1 MLSVFGLCVYLSR
14 RSKMFAFD
22 TASQRWQS
30 FYSCSQRGGRMMQRR
45 QLLQLGMGL
54 GLGHGLGVHAAAH
67 ESLIWQERSLVGFGT
82 TLWIKAAH
90 TDAGRLKQAL
100 DASVQAIRSVEKQM
114 SLFDPDSAVSRLNRL
129 GELRQPDVE
138 LVSVLSLAQHVSLR
152 SAGAFDVTMQ
162 PLWGLWSLHSQTQ
175 TVPSA
180 KALLQTRSLVNW
192 RALTVSPEVV
202 RLNVKGMGVSLNGI
216 AQGYAADKVRAV
228 LQSHGVQH
236 ALIDTGET
244 TVLGQSSK
252 AEDWRFAVEPS
263 AASTVTPPVISPHG
277 WALATSSDSHTVFS
291 ADHVHHHI
299 LNPLTG
305 DSPSHWASV
314 SVIAPSCA
322 LADALNKV
330 FFMCPPQGVERLA
343 KAWGVDVVL
352 QDKRGKWFSYQL

>member
-1 MLSVFGLCVYLSR
+1 
-14 RSKMFAFD
+14 
-22 TASQRWQS
+22 
-30 FYSCSQRGGRMMQRR
+30 MMKRR
-45 QLLQLGMGL
+45 QILQLGMGL
-54 GLGHGLGVHAAAH
+54 GLGVNAAAR
-67 ESLIWQERSLVGFGT
+67 ESLVWQERSLVGFGT

-90 TDAGRLKQAL
+90 SDASRLHEAL
-100 DASVQAIRSVEKQM
+100 DASVKAIRSVEKQM
-114 SLFDPDSAVSRLNRL
+114 SLFDPDSALSRLNRL
-129 GELRQPDVE
+129 GELQKPDAE
-138 LVSVLSLAQHVSLR
+138 LVSVLSLAQHVSMR
-152 SAGAFDVTMQ
+152 SAGVFDVTMQ
-162 PLWGLWSLHSQTQ
+162 PLWGLWSLHSQIQ
-175 TVPSA
+175 TLPSA
-180 KALLQTRSLVNW
+180 KAISQTRSLVNW

-202 RLNVKGMGVSLNGI
+202 RFNVKGMGVSLNGI

-252 AEDWRFAVEPS
+252 AEDWLFAVEPS

-322 LADALNKV
+322 LADALTKV

>member
-1 MLSVFGLCVYLSR
+1 
-14 RSKMFAFD
+14 
-22 TASQRWQS
+22 
-30 FYSCSQRGGRMMQRR
+30 MMQRR
-45 QLLQLGMGL
+45 QLLQLGMGLGL

-322 LADALNKV
+322 LADALTKV

>member
-1 MLSVFGLCVYLSR
+1 
-14 RSKMFAFD
+14 MFAFD

-54 GLGHGLGVHAAAH
+54 GLGLGHGLGLHAAAH

-152 SAGAFDVTMQ
+152 SAGAFAVTMQ

-263 AASTVTPPVISPHG
+263 AASTVTPPLISPHG
-277 WALATSSDSHTVFS
+277 WALSTSSASHTVFS
-291 ADHVHHHI
+291 ADPVHHHI

-322 LADALNKV
+322 LADALTKV

>member
-1 MLSVFGLCVYLSR
+1 
-14 RSKMFAFD
+14 
-22 TASQRWQS
+22 
-30 FYSCSQRGGRMMQRR
+30 MMQRR
-45 QLLQLGMGL
+45 QILQFGMGL
-54 GLGHGLGVHAAAH
+54 TLGVSAAAR
-67 ESLIWQERSLVGFGT
+67 ESLVWQERSLVGFGT

-90 TDAGRLKQAL
+90 TDASRLHEAL
-100 DASVQAIRSVEKQM
+100 DASIKAIRSVEKQM
-114 SLFDPDSAVSRLNRL
+114 SLFDPDSAVRRLNRL
-129 GELRQPDVE
+129 GELQNPDAE
-138 LVSVLSLAQHVSLR
+138 LVLVLSLAQHVSRR

-228 LQSHGVQH
+228 LQLHGVQH

-244 TVLGQSSK
+244 ALLGQSPK

-263 AASTVTPPVISPHG
+263 APTAVTPPVIRPHG

-291 ADHVHHHI
+291 ADHLHHHI
-299 LNPLTG
+299 LNPQTG
-305 DSPSHWASV
+305 DSPNHWATV

-322 LADALNKV
+322 LADALTKV

-343 KAWGVDVVL
+343 KAWGVGVVL
-352 QDKRGKWFSYQL
+352 QNKRGEWLSHLQKPMSLG

>member
-1 MLSVFGLCVYLSR
+1 
-14 RSKMFAFD
+14 
-22 TASQRWQS
+22 
-30 FYSCSQRGGRMMQRR
+30 MMKRR
-45 QLLQLGMGL
+45 QMLQLGMGL
-54 GLGHGLGVHAAAH
+54 TLGVSAAAR
-67 ESLIWQERSLVGFGT
+67 ESLVWQERSLVGFGT

-90 TDAGRLKQAL
+90 TDSGRLQQAL
-100 DASVQAIRSVEKQM
+100 NESVKAIRSVEKQM
-114 SLFDPDSAVSRLNRL
+114 SLFDPDSSLSRLNRL
-129 GELRQPDVE
+129 GELHKPDAE
-138 LVSVLSLAQHVSLR
+138 LVSVLTLAQHVSMR

-244 TVLGQSSK
+244 ALLGQSPK

-291 ADHVHHHI
+291 ADHMHHHI
-299 LNPLTG
+299 LNPHTG
-305 DSPSHWASV
+305 YSPSHWATV

-322 LADALNKV
+322 LADALTKV
-330 FFMCPPQGVERLA
+330 FFMCSPRGVERLA
-343 KAWGVDVVL
+343 KAWGVGVVL
-352 QDKRGKWFSYQL
+352 QNKRGKWYSYQSTQIS

>member
-1 MLSVFGLCVYLSR
+1 
-14 RSKMFAFD
+14 
-22 TASQRWQS
+22 
-30 FYSCSQRGGRMMQRR
+30 MQRR

-54 GLGHGLGVHAAAH
+54 GLGHGLGLHAAAH

-90 TDAGRLKQAL
+90 TDADRLKQAL

-322 LADALNKV
+322 LADALTKV

>member
-1 MLSVFGLCVYLSR
+1 
-14 RSKMFAFD
+14 
-22 TASQRWQS
+22 
-30 FYSCSQRGGRMMQRR
+30 MMQRR

-100 DASVQAIRSVEKQM
+100 DASVQAIRSVEKHM

-322 LADALNKV
+322 LADALTKV

>member
-1 MLSVFGLCVYLSR
+1 
-14 RSKMFAFD
+14 
-22 TASQRWQS
+22 
-30 FYSCSQRGGRMMQRR
+30 MMQRR

-175 TVPSA
+175 TLPSA

-322 LADALNKV
+322 LADALTKV

>member
-1 MLSVFGLCVYLSR
+1 
-14 RSKMFAFD
+14 
-22 TASQRWQS
+22 
-30 FYSCSQRGGRMMQRR
+30 MMKRR
-45 QLLQLGMGL
+45 QILQLGMGL
-54 GLGHGLGVHAAAH
+54 TLGVSAAAR
-67 ESLIWQERSLVGFGT
+67 ESLVWQERSLVGFGT

-90 TDAGRLKQAL
+90 TDSGRLQQAL
-100 DASVQAIRSVEKQM
+100 NESVKAIRSVEKQM
-114 SLFDPDSAVSRLNRL
+114 SLFDPDSSLSRLNRL
-129 GELRQPDVE
+129 GELHKPDAE
-138 LVSVLSLAQHVSLR
+138 LVSVLTLAQHVSMR

-162 PLWGLWSLHSQTQ
+162 PLWGLWSSHSQTQ

-244 TVLGQSSK
+244 SVLGQSSK

-263 AASTVTPPVISPHG
+263 APTAVTPPVISPEG

-299 LNPLTG
+299 LNPHTG
-305 DSPSHWASV
+305 DSPSHWALV

-322 LADALNKV
+322 LADALTKV
-330 FFMCPPQGVERLA
+330 FFMCPPQTLERLA
-343 KAWGVDVVL
+343 KAWGVGVVL
-352 QDKRGKWFSYQL
+352 QNKRGEWYSYQSTQIS